1 MVRLWGLQREDV
13 AANIMLG
20 CLWGSP
26 WTEPKQD
33 LPGIWSAG
41 KKSIAPSLTGSCAYW
56 RSLGICDPTIC
67 YGDLDLAVGH
77 QLCRASRRSCRRV
90 IPRRGNGTWQK

>member
-33 LPGIWSAG
+33 LPGI
-41 KKSIAPSLTGSCAYW
+41 
-56 RSLGICDPTIC
+56 
-67 YGDLDLAVGH
+67 
-77 QLCRASRRSCRRV
+77 
-90 IPRRGNGTWQK
+90 